1 MSSGSTSGN
10 TPVSVRLAVAEDV
23 PAIGRVLASAFS
35 DYPFLRHTVAADDHA
50 ERVRRGQELM
60 VGRIALPHGRVWLA
74 ESGGSV
80 VGAAAWTTPDTDV
93 EAAFGPVAAEVG
105 ELAGD
110 RAAIAASVEEA
121 LTPHRPTEPVWF
133 LATIG
138 IDPSWQGRGV
148 GGALLRPGLAA
159 AEEAGSDAFLETS
172 DERNVRFYQRHGFR
186 VVAEVD
192 LPSGG
197 PRTWAMRRVPAG

>member
-1 MSSGSTSGN
+1 MSSGSRSG
-10 TPVSVRLAVAEDV
+10 TPPVSVRPAVDGDV

-35 DYPFLRHTVAADDHA
+35 DYPFLRHTIAADDHA

-60 VGRIALPHGRVWLA
+60 VRRIGLPHGRVWVA
-74 ESGGSV
+74 EDGGNV
-80 VGAAAWTTPDTDV
+80 VGAAAWTTPDTDL

-110 RAAIAASVEEA
+110 RAGIAAAVEEA
-121 LTPHRPTEPVWF
+121 LAPYRPAEPAWF

-138 IDPSWQGRGV
+138 IDPSRQGRGV
-148 GGALLRPGLAA
+148 GGALLRPGLVA
-159 AEEAGSDAFLETS
+159 AEEAGSVAFLETS

-186 VVAEVD
+186 VVAEVE
-192 LPSGG
+192 LPAGG